1 MLMPRRRQRQNR
13 SAYGVPV
20 PEALHHAVEVERDN
34 LLKAE
39 SVLACL
45 SISMQYRPQE
55 GHTPNYA
62 DVADVAREMIRTA
75 VGNLDSLK
83 LEKLLARNK
92 IAEARV
98 VVQYVGGKRSSSL
111 TPEQEYPITVERLYP
126 LLHRGEPGTS
136 E

>member
-1 MLMPRRRQRQNR
+1 MPRPRQRQNQP
-13 SAYGVPV
+13 AYGVPV
-20 PEALHHAVEVERDN
+20 PEALHQAVEVERDN

-45 SISMQYRPQE
+45 SISLQYRPQE

-62 DVADVAREMIRTA
+62 DVADVARAMIRAA
-75 VGNLDSLK
+75 VGNLDALN

-92 IAEARV
+92 IAEARIV
-98 VVQYVGGKRSSSL
+98 VEYVGGGRSSSL

-126 LLHRGEPGTS
+126 LLHGIETGAGE
-136 E
+136 